1 MDPSQYHQS
10 QESFMSFRSL
20 PVASEVIAQAFFILV
35 TVPGVCIIWKAPRQ
49 GTYGAY
55 KSIVIVL
62 ASSSPMPSKLFMH
75 ILWIGG
81 TISCGYMDKGRRIW
95 ATDSACQQCF
105 PLNSAMELRRRF
117 LTALM
122 VGQRSLWKMQPL
134 IYMALGNQYHTR
146 EPNYSWSLTFW
157 L

>member
-1 MDPSQYHQS
+1 MDLSQHHWS
-10 QESFMSFRSL
+10 QESFVSFKSL
-20 PVASEVIAQAFFILV
+20 PIASKVIVQAFLILV
-35 TVPGVCIIWKAPRQ
+35 TVPGFCIRKAPRQ
-49 GTYGAY
+49 GAYGAY
-55 KSIVIVL
+55 KTIVIVL

-81 TISCGYMDKGRRIW
+81 TISCGFTDKGRRIW
-95 ATDSACQQCF
+95 ATDSGCQQCF
-105 PLNSAMELRRRF
+105 PLNSAMELQRRF

-122 VGQRSLWKMQPL
+122 VGQCFLWKMQPL
-134 IYMALGNQYHTR
+134 ISMLLGNQYHTR